1 MSEKTAS
8 AMNRRILIMAGGT
21 GGHVY
26 PALAVADYLR
36 KRDVSVSWLGTRKGL
51 EARVVAEADFP
62 LHTISVSGLRGKGF
76 TGWLLAP
83 LRLNMA
89 LMQALMILLR
99 LRPHAVLGMG
109 GFVTGPG
116 GLAAFILSCP
126 LLIHEQNAVAGLT
139 NRLLSRIAD
148 RVLAAFPG
156 AFRKA
161 GLAEVVG
168 NPVRESIGQLPAP
181 AERFAE
187 RKGRLNLLVIGG
199 SLGALAL
206 NKVLPATLQNFDAAH
221 RPHVWHQTGA
231 GKLAATEADYEQR
244 GLRANVVEFIDD
256 MDAAYAWADLV
267 ICRAGALTIS
277 ELAIAGL
284 GSILVPYPHA
294 VDDHQTANADF
305 LVRAG
310 AAKLLPQA
318 QMSADSLYEMLS
330 ELMKK
335 GRRGLLKMA
344 LAARGAAM
352 PEATRLVA
360 ERCLE
365 AANG

>member
-1 MSEKTAS
+1 MSDKAN
-8 AMNRRILIMAGGT
+8 ALRILIMAGGT

-26 PALAVADYLR
+26 PALAVAEYLR
-36 KRDVSVSWLGTRKGL
+36 KQNVEVSWLGTKKGL
-51 EARVVAEADFP
+51 EARVVGKAGFS
-62 LHTISVSGLRGKGF
+62 LHTIAVSGLRGKGVL
-76 TGWLLAP
+76 GWVLAP
-83 LRLNMA
+83 LRLNIA
-89 LMQALMILLR
+89 LTQALMIVLK

-116 GLAAFILSCP
+116 GVAAYILNCP
-126 LLIHEQNAVAGLT
+126 LLIHEQNAIAGLT
-139 NRLLSRIAD
+139 NRLLRRIAD
-148 RVLAAFPG
+148 TVMEAFPG
-156 AFRKA
+156 AFKNA
-161 GLAEVVG
+161 QLVEITG
-168 NPVRESIGQLPAP
+168 NPVRESINQLPAP
-181 AERFAE
+181 VERFSQ
-187 RKGRLNLLVIGG
+187 RKGRLNLLIIGG

-206 NKVLPATLQNFDAAH
+206 NESLPKVVANFDAAH
-221 RPHVWHQTGA
+221 RPHIWHQTGA
-231 GKLAATEADYEQR
+231 GKLAVTEMEYAQQ
-244 GLRANVVEFIDD
+244 GIKANVVEFIED

-277 ELAIAGL
+277 ELAIAGV

-318 QMSADSLYEMLS
+318 QMSVESLS
-330 ELMKK
+330 ELLSEVMKK
-335 GRRGLLKMA
+335 GRRGLLKMG

-360 ERCLE
+360 QRCLE
-365 AANG
+365 AAHG

>member
-1 MSEKTAS
+1 MSDKAK
-8 AMNRRILIMAGGT
+8 ACRILIMAGGT

-36 KRDVSVSWLGTRKGL
+36 KQNVSVSWLGTNKGL
-51 EARVVAEADFP
+51 EARVVVKAGFP
-62 LHTISVSGLRGKGF
+62 LHTISVSGLRGNGLL
-76 TGWLLAP
+76 GWLLAP
-83 LRLNMA
+83 LRLNVA
-89 LMQALMILLR
+89 LMQALLILLK

-116 GLAAFILSCP
+116 GVAAFILNRP
-126 LLIHEQNAVAGLT
+126 LLIHEQNAIAGLT

-148 RVLAAFPG
+148 KVMEAFPG
-156 AFRKA
+156 AFKNTQ
-161 GLAEVVG
+161 LVEIVG

-181 AERFAE
+181 TERFGE
-187 RKGRLNLLVIGG
+187 RKGRLHLLVVGG

-206 NKVLPATLQNFDAAH
+206 NQILPAAVANFDTAH
-221 RPHVWHQTGA
+221 RPHIWHQTGA
-231 GKLAATEADYEQR
+231 GKCATTQADYDMLGIE
-244 GLRANVVEFIDD
+244 AEVVEFIED

-277 ELAIAGL
+277 ELAMAGL
-284 GSILVPYPHA
+284 GAILVPYPHA

-318 QMSADSLYEMLS
+318 QMSADSLFEILS

-335 GRRGLLKMA
+335 GRRGLLKIA

-352 PEATRLVA
+352 PDATRLVA

-365 AANG
+365 AAHG